1 MTTPTLDIHASASL
15 WRWLHD
21 QHISLALTTYQTNR
35 LFFVGCKPEPGRLA
49 IHERLFDKPMGLYW
63 QQDTLTLGCR
73 YQIWQLA
80 NRLPAGDQYEGGDR
94 LYVPRLAYITG
105 DLNAHDIVIDG
116 QGRILFVN
124 TDFSCLATLDPNYSF
139 VPIWRPPFIRKL
151 VAEDRCHLNGLALH
165 DGQPTYITA
174 CSQTDDAAGWRN
186 HRLDGGIVMHLPS
199 NDIMASGLSMPHSP
213 RWYRDR
219 LWLLN
224 SGSGEFGYLDD
235 GHFQPVAFA
244 PGFVRGL
251 AFQGDYAIV
260 GLSQLRS
267 TSFGGLALEHRL
279 AADAQSAQCGF
290 VVIDLNSGTIAHWL
304 RFTSVVTELFDLVVL
319 PGTRQP
325 RALGLQDDDIERLVT
340 FPEAPGIVTTKPTV
354 KRPGQSAPVPVAG
367 LPHPPTNAAA
377 SIRYQRVYSLTP
389 DNLLPYD
396 SMTYPRLQ
404 QRWSQRPPQG
414 ELLGLS
420 AAIAGEMVG
429 LAVAER
435 FEVDH
440 APVAELC
447 SLYVLPAYR
456 RQGIATRLVKE
467 LQHSLGLPLK
477 RPSRNPL

>member
-1 MTTPTLDIHASASL
+1 MTTPTLDIQASASL
-15 WRWLHD
+15 WHWLHD

-35 LFFVGCKPEPGRLA
+35 LFFIGCKPEPGRLA

-80 NRLPAGDQYEGGDR
+80 NRLPVGDYHEGGDR

-105 DLNAHDIVIDG
+105 DLNAHDLTIDG

-139 VPIWRPPFIRKL
+139 VPIWRPPFIRK
-151 VAEDRCHLNGLALH
+151 
-165 DGQPTYITA
+165 P
-174 CSQTDDAAGWRN
+174 
-186 HRLDGGIVMHLPS
+186 
-199 NDIMASGLSMPHSP
+199 
-213 RWYRDR
+213 
-219 LWLLN
+219 
-224 SGSGEFGYLDD
+224 
-235 GHFQPVAFA
+235 
-244 PGFVRGL
+244 
-251 AFQGDYAIV
+251 AIV

-279 AADAQSAQCGF
+279 ATASQGAQCGF
-290 VVIDLNSGTIAHWL
+290 VVINLNSGALAHWL
-304 RFTSVVTELFDLVVL
+304 RFAGIVTELFDLVVL
-319 PGTRQP
+319 PDTRQP

-340 FPEAPGIVTTKPTV
+340 FPEAPGIVITKPTV

-367 LPHPPTNAAA
+367 LPRPPANAAT
-377 SIRYQRVYSLTP
+377 IRYQRVYSLTP

-396 SMTYPRLQ
+396 RMTYPRLQ
-404 QRWSQRPPQG
+404 QRWLHQPPRG
-414 ELLGLS
+414 DLFGLS
-420 AAIAGEMVG
+420 AAIAGEMIG

-435 FEVDH
+435 FEVEH

-456 RQGIATRLVKE
+456 HQGIATRLIKE

-477 RPSRNPL
+477 RPSRNDL